1 MKKEKIFV
9 INVAKVVIIVDIIS
23 ILLSV
28 LFFVN
33 IIFAGLIIFIEEKK
47 DATSA
52 WAWLMVLFFI
62 PVLGFILYLILG
74 QNLSRK
80 RLFDWEDL
88 KKIGIEDLIKE
99 QSEALRN
106 DEFHFTRDETKE
118 FRDLIYMQLV
128 NNGAV
133 LTEDNHVDIFT
144 DGREKF
150 EQLLED
156 IEKATDHIHLQYYI
170 FRHDHLGSRLIYA
183 LTKKAKEGLDV
194 RILYDDMGSRK
205 LTKNVF
211 LSFKKAGGKV
221 GVFFPKRIPFIN
233 MRLNY
238 RNHRKLVII
247 DGKIGYIGGFNVGDE
262 YLGLNP
268 KFGYWRDTHLRIV
281 GSVVKAMQT
290 RFILDW
296 NQASQT
302 HYISYRK
309 SLFPDI
315 ESQGD
320 TSAQIVSSG
329 PDSEWEQIKNGYIKL
344 ITSAKESV
352 YIQTP
357 YFIPDQSL
365 MDALRIAALS
375 GKDVKV
381 MIPNKPDHPFVY
393 WATYAHA
400 GELLK
405 TGARVFIYEAG
416 FIHAKMMV
424 VDGKV
429 CSVGTANI
437 DNRSF
442 KLNFEVNAFIYDK
455 PTSENLVSIFNQDL
469 IQSQELTLER
479 YNERSLWIKFKESIS
494 HLLSPIL

>member
-170 FRHDHLGSRLIYA
+170 FRHDHLG
-183 LTKKAKEGLDV
+183 
-194 RILYDDMGSRK
+194 
-205 LTKNVF
+205 
-211 LSFKKAGGKV
+211 
-221 GVFFPKRIPFIN
+221 
-233 MRLNY
+233 
-238 RNHRKLVII
+238 
-247 DGKIGYIGGFNVGDE
+247 
-262 YLGLNP
+262 
-268 KFGYWRDTHLRIV
+268 
-281 GSVVKAMQT
+281 
-290 RFILDW
+290 
-296 NQASQT
+296 
-302 HYISYRK
+302 
-309 SLFPDI
+309 
-315 ESQGD
+315 
-320 TSAQIVSSG
+320 
-329 PDSEWEQIKNGYIKL
+329 
-344 ITSAKESV
+344 
-352 YIQTP
+352 
-357 YFIPDQSL
+357 
-365 MDALRIAALS
+365 
-375 GKDVKV
+375 
-381 MIPNKPDHPFVY
+381 
-393 WATYAHA
+393 
-400 GELLK
+400 
-405 TGARVFIYEAG
+405 
-416 FIHAKMMV
+416 
-424 VDGKV
+424 
-429 CSVGTANI
+429 
-437 DNRSF
+437 
-442 KLNFEVNAFIYDK
+442 
-455 PTSENLVSIFNQDL
+455 
-469 IQSQELTLER
+469 
-479 YNERSLWIKFKESIS
+479 
-494 HLLSPIL
+494 